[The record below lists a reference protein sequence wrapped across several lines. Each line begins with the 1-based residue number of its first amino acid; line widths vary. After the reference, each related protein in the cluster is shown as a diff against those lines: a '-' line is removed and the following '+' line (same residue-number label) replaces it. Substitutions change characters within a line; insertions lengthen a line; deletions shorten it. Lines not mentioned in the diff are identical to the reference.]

1 MKIYFDGAS
10 WSGHK
15 QIDPTQGFPHLI
27 AEMLNAE
34 YDNFSLSG
42 GSNQRC
48 ARNILIKHDITK
60 YDLAIIQF
68 SHRQRLEFIKPD
80 TGQWRQQNRIKWK
93 RDMWTDWYKY
103 AYTEEYGICLE
114 MMWKKSIENHCAV
127 NNVPVLITT
136 TNQDDKVKYDFYL
149 DYPFGKYEKMGDVFD
164 EFGLGHPSP
173 KGHSMIATDV
183 VALLRQQ
190 NMI

>member
-10 WSGHK
+10 WSGGK
-15 QIDPTQGFPHLI
+15 EVSPLEAFPHLM

-34 YDNFSLSG
+34 YDNFSLNG

-48 ARNILIKHDITK
+48 ARNILIKHDVTQ
-60 YDLAIIQF
+60 YDLVVLQF

-80 TGQWRQQNRIKWK
+80 LGEWRQQTSRKAK
-93 RDMWTDWYKY
+93 KDFWTDWYKY
-103 AYTEEYGICLE
+103 VYTEEYGICLE
-114 MMWKKSIENHCAV
+114 MMWKKSIENHCALH
-127 NNVPVLITT
+127 NVPCLITSS
-136 TNQDDKVKYDFYL
+136 NQDDKVKYDFFL
-149 DYPFGKYEKMGDVFD
+149 DFPFGKYEKMGDIVD
-164 EFGLGHPSP
+164 ECGLGHPSP
-173 KGHSMIATDV
+173 KGHSMIATDL